1 MRYRGKPRMLAQ
13 ARPRGSGYNAGPFT
27 RLFAMP
33 IPRLA
38 LLACA
43 LLLCA
48 CGEVPA
54 GVQSATER
62 PRQLG
67 MCATCHG
74 EDGRSRIAGTP
85 HLNGQD
91 EAYLVDSML
100 QYRDGRRS
108 HAAMRA
114 VVGALSEADIRG
126 FAAWY
131 ARQSPCPPEQ
141 AP

>member
-1 MRYRGKPRMLAQ
+1 MRAFH
-13 ARPRGSGYNAGPFT
+13 PFLVVAT
-27 RLFAMP
+27 L
-33 IPRLA
+33 
-38 LLACA
+38 LLAG
-43 LLLCA
+43 

-54 GVQSATER
+54 GQHQAGAER

-74 EDGRSRIAGTP
+74 EDGRARLRGTP

-91 EAYLVDSML
+91 EDYLIASLL
-100 QYRDGRRS
+100 QYRDGQRS

-114 VVGALSEADIRG
+114 VVGALSDADIRG

-131 ARQSPCPPEQ
+131 ARQNPSTGDITP
-141 AP
+141 